1 MEHSL
6 HLAAKHFVQ
15 TVAPRFK
22 KRGASAPDS
31 GGEDDNDHD
40 DHNGDDNDGDDND
53 DNNNND
59 DDINAGDSLGKAITL
74 VKQVCS
80 YIALSISRTK
90 SCHTDS

>member
-15 TVAPRFK
+15 TVAPRFE
-22 KRGASAPDS
+22 RGASAPDS
-31 GGEDDNDHD
+31 GGEDDNDHN
-40 DHNGDDNDGDDND
+40 DHNVDDN
-53 DNNNND
+53 DNNNNNN

>member
-31 GGEDDNDHD
+31 GGEDDNDHN
-40 DHNGDDNDGDDND
+40 DHNVDDN
-53 DNNNND
+53 DNNNNNN